1 MHLYNQSI
9 FLPIYPTNLSFYPS
23 NPSYLS
29 IQSIFSPNL
38 SLDVLLYSQTISN
51 QHFSESRGL
60 NPLNL
65 SNHNLPRPILYPPF
79 NWEISNKAVAGREG
93 VRWRGR
99 GCINR
104 RHIIIPHKLLPPPP
118 ILIIS
123 PSFFT
128 SPPFSTPCI
137 LPSPFPLL
145 LLFFPLLHGSILLL
159 FNFPSFLRSPSFST
173 SLPLPQN
180 IIICHSLAILL
191 QK

>member
-9 FLPIYPTNLSFYPS
+9 FLPIYPSNLSFYPS
-23 NPSYLS
+23 NPSIHPIYLS

-38 SLDVLLYSQTISN
+38 SLEVLLYSQTISN

-123 PSFFT
+123 PSFFYPPLFLPLASFLLLSPFFFFYFSPSCMALSSSFST
-128 SPPFSTPCI
+128 FPPFFVPPPFQ
-137 LPSPFPLL
+137 LPSPFLK
-145 LLFFPLLHGSILLL
+145 IL
-159 FNFPSFLRSPSFST
+159 
-173 SLPLPQN
+173 
-180 IIICHSLAILL
+180 
-191 QK
+191 